1 MVNNIEK
8 NKVINI
14 DINEQNVYADYGY
27 DGQLLVEETLVDK
40 MEFLASSRPIKE
52 NLTFC
57 FRRKY
62 NIAVDEQKFV
72 DAYHNTMNNYVKA
85 KQHEIGRCLLTGIIM
100 LIISAI
106 LICVEN
112 FWLINMGAIVSEVS
126 NVASWVFAWAA
137 IEILAIQ
144 LIQLVIDKR
153 KVQRLRDAKIIF
165 EEDVTE

>member
-1 MVNNIEK
+1 
-8 NKVINI
+8 
-14 DINEQNVYADYGY
+14 
-27 DGQLLVEETLVDK
+27 
-40 MEFLASSRPIKE
+40 
-52 NLTFC
+52 
-57 FRRKY
+57 
-62 NIAVDEQKFV
+62 
-72 DAYHNTMNNYVKA
+72 MNNYVKA
-85 KQHEIGRCLLTGIIM
+85 KQHEISRCLLTGIIM

-112 FWLINMGAIVSEVS
+112 FWLINMGAIVREIS
-126 NVASWVFAWAA
+126 NVASWVFAWDA